1 MYALKRSGNT
11 FKRRHLRTEKNIF
24 ALKDFFLIIHKFI
37 ISRQWE
43 RSQPAGTA
51 AQLPPKRH
59 TNMPTRQNP
68 GTRRS
73 SRQRGIAHNLLEL
86 TDSSNQKPAT
96 KAPAI
101 KKSSALIKVTAQKS
115 RKSLEEEEFVP
126 DDDNSTED
134 EEEVSVEVVSNK
146 PHPSKNYTKPD
157 LYERWKKAGT
167 ELAESKGLCAELNK
181 QLKTLNRRIAFLQK
195 EVERTETLEN
205 KVSSLQDK
213 LVAANDKASTVST
226 SKTVS
231 NAVIKKLQDSMKA
244 TYDNLCSKKDFE
256 HKSDLCELKLK
267 FKETELK
274 YKTIED
280 ENKKLKDEIQ
290 NLKKTTT
297 SINELK
303 VASLKSEIQIRTME
317 DKSNLK

>member
-1 MYALKRSGNT
+1 
-11 FKRRHLRTEKNIF
+11 
-24 ALKDFFLIIHKFI
+24 
-37 ISRQWE
+37 
-43 RSQPAGTA
+43 
-51 AQLPPKRH
+51 
-59 TNMPTRQNP
+59 MPTRQNP

-86 TDSSNQKPAT
+86 TDSSNKKPAT

-157 LYERWKKAGT
+157 LYERWKKAGR
-167 ELAESKGLCAELNK
+167 ELAESKGLCGELQK

-244 TYDNLCSKKDFE
+244 TYDSLCSKKDFE